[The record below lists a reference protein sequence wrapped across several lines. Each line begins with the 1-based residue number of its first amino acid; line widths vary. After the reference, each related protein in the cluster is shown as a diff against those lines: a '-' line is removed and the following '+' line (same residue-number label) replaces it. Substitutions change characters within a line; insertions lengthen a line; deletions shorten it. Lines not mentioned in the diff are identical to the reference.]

1 MEPGGTSL
9 LNEAFNEAALRLY
22 VMPKQLCALLCSAL
36 VQLRL
41 RLWPTATPRTSDS
54 VASQRQNRMELGKER
69 DTGMTTN
76 EGNGKSGRGTENET
90 ETARN
95 LTRLAGIISILWNRI
110 YITTMS
116 GNSTTRKIPGTLI
129 RHECR

>member
-9 LNEAFNEAALRLY
+9 LNEVFNEAALRLY

-41 RLWPTATPRTSDS
+41 RPTATPRTSDS

-76 EGNGKSGRGTENET
+76 EGNGIRGRGTENET

-116 GNSTTRKIPGTLI
+116 GNSITRKIPGTLI